1 MGFEIVSGVLKKYE
15 GNEKDVVIPEGV
27 REIGDYAFYGAHM
40 METVSFPDTLKAI
53 GMNAFYDCACLKEAI
68 LPESLEY
75 LAPAVF
81 SRCSGLKR
89 VWLPDS
95 LTSLP
100 RVTFFQCEKLA
111 QIHLPKKL
119 IRIGRACF
127 EQCRSLDVIAF
138 AESLQVLE
146 ENAFALCSGL
156 EAIFLPQTLE
166 EIGKNAFIGCEKLQ
180 EITIGKNVKTI
191 GGGAL
196 ETWGSLKLCSDSA
209 LLIRPMM
216 LDNRWNMYWNPGS
229 VKIEK
234 KYLLHDSYL
243 PFVDLNEWKPDAR
256 VILAVN
262 YLESYR
268 GQIGH
273 YETWIREHVSECME
287 MIVSRKRYHALR
299 NAVTNNIFTSEDI
312 LPWLDRIRD
321 RDEKAW
327 LLKMNQDQ
335 RSQDELTDLDLDE
348 LF

>member
-1 MGFEIVSGVLKKYE
+1 MGFEIVSGVLKKYAGE
-15 GNEKDVVIPEGV
+15 EKDVVIPEGV
-27 REIGDYAFYGAHM
+27 REIGDYAFYGAFA
-40 METVSFPDTLKAI
+40 METVSFPGTLKAI
-53 GMNAFYDCACLKEAI
+53 GMNAFYDCALLKEAI

-100 RVTFFQCEKLA
+100 RVTFFQCEKLT

-127 EQCRSLDVIAF
+127 EQCRSLNVIAF

-146 ENAFALCSGL
+146 ENAFAFCSEL
-156 EAIFLPQTLE
+156 EAVFLPESLQ
-166 EIGKNAFIGCEKLQ
+166 EIGKNAFIGCEKLR

-191 GGGAL
+191 GGGAF
-196 ETWGSLKLCSDSA
+196 ETWGSLKLCAETDM
-209 LLIRPMM
+209 LIRPMM

-229 VKIEK
+229 IKIEK

-243 PFVDLNEWKPDAR
+243 PNVNLAEWKPDAR

-268 GQIGH
+268 ESIET
-273 YETWIREHVSECME
+273 YETWIHEHVNECME
-287 MIVSRKRYHALR
+287 MIVLRKRWPALR
-299 NAVTNNIFTSEDI
+299 SAVTNNIFTSADI
-312 LPWLDRIRD
+312 LPWLDRIND

-327 LLKMNQDQ
+327 LLKMNQDRQ
-335 RSQDELTDLDLDE
+335 AQDDLSEIDLDD